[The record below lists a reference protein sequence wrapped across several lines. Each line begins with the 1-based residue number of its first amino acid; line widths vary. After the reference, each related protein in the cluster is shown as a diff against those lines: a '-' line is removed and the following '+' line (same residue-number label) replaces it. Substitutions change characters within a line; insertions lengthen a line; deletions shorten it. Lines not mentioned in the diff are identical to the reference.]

1 MDIYLAGS
9 NGRRDFV
16 DLAIRGDIDAYILG
30 RAERQ
35 KSHPECIYR
44 RGYDIN
50 DVSPEEILKYGN
62 ISCRRGVRQPIS
74 RMAKS
79 FRKIEG
85 GGYNEYPP
93 RRFGSMEIC
102 RGG

>member
-9 NGRRDFV
+9 NGRRDLIE
-16 DLAIRGDIDAYILG
+16 LAIKGNIYGYILG

-35 KSHPECIYR
+35 KSHPDCIR
-44 RGYDIN
+44 RGGYDIN
-50 DVSPEEILKYGN
+50 DVSPEEILNYGN

-85 GGYNEYPP
+85 G
-93 RRFGSMEIC
+93 RTLRTCI
-102 RGG
+102 

>member
-9 NGRRDFV
+9 NGRRDLIE
-16 DLAIRGDIDAYILG
+16 LAIKGNIYGYILG
-30 RAERQ
+30 RRERQ
-35 KSHPECIYR
+35 KPHTDCIYR
-44 RGYDIN
+44 GGYNIY
-50 DVSPEEILKYGN
+50 DVTPEQIISYGHL
-62 ISCRRGVRQPIS
+62 SCRRRVRQPLQ
-74 RMAKS
+74 RMAKII
-79 FRKIEG
+79 RKIE